1 MVPSSGAAEKG
12 NQVTSRMCN
21 HVDEDP
27 PISASFISFTA
38 SSGQVNSSLH
48 DLLDRRYTVGF
59 RYQL

>member
-1 MVPSSGAAEKG
+1 
-12 NQVTSRMCN
+12 MCN

-27 PISASFISFTA
+27 PISASFSSFTA